1 MKSMKI
7 MKIKKFNEITLKIFL
22 NLYVPILIYK
32 KHRGFSNMR
41 ERIFLNHKKKFFTL
55 RGPKK
60 RTSKSYSQT
69 VQLQTQ
75 TQKKQ
80 KRAFIES

>member
-7 MKIKKFNEITLKIFL
+7 DQAAASSQQPPRIEQKIFL

-41 ERIFLNHKKKFFTL
+41 ERIFLNHKKILFTL

-60 RTSKSYSQT
+60 EHQIRLSNCITSNKNT
-69 VQLQTQ
+69 
-75 TQKKQ
+75 KN
-80 KRAFIES
+80 